1 VHCSDSTKSATS
13 GHSPI
18 SADGT
23 GGGIGCR
30 HIRERNK
37 QERWVGRAKRNPPN
51 PARPHHDGFRC
62 AQSTLRMPLE
72 LRPAEIGT
80 LSDRPDIIRYAAA
93 HDARVPLV
101 GEPFLASVPLYHG
114 SGTTPLLLAR
124 RIEVVAEE
132 KLRHQQLSLS
142 NVPLARGFADYSHT
156 IRVTVGVSPG
166 SWPTGLTN
174 SERTRG

>member
-1 VHCSDSTKSATS
+1 VPQAVILLSRQTAPSVGS
-13 GHSPI
+13 
-18 SADGT
+18 
-23 GGGIGCR
+23 

-37 QERWVGRAKRNPPN
+37 QKRWVGRAKRNPPN

-101 GEPFLASVPLYHG
+101 GEPFSRAFRCTMGVAPHHCSSRVASRWWPRKSSAINNCRCRMYRWPAASPIIVTRSG
-114 SGTTPLLLAR
+114 SRSA
-124 RIEVVAEE
+124 
-132 KLRHQQLSLS
+132 
-142 NVPLARGFADYSHT
+142 
-156 IRVTVGVSPG
+156 
-166 SWPTGLTN
+166 
-174 SERTRG
+174 

>member
-1 VHCSDSTKSATS
+1 
-13 GHSPI
+13 
-18 SADGT
+18 
-23 GGGIGCR
+23 
-30 HIRERNK
+30 
-37 QERWVGRAKRNPPN
+37 
-51 PARPHHDGFRC
+51 
-62 AQSTLRMPLE
+62 MPLE

-93 HDARVPLV
+93 HDARVPFV

-142 NVPLARGFADYSHT
+142 NVPRARGFADYSHT